1 MTETGLTHPG
11 VRSHLVTFLEE
22 LAHPDP
28 RPLWAAQTAAGFVSD
43 LDQVYHFFFDDHDL
57 DDRDIGRVLLDV
69 AEVEAIAGLKAALE
83 ALLELLPKGSDD
95 QYVEHVRWP
104 EVTRAA
110 RHALEI
116 LERR

>member
-11 VRSHLVTFLEE
+11 IRSDLVTLLDE

-28 RPLWAAQTAAGFVSD
+28 RPLWAAQTAEGFICD
-43 LDQVYHFFFDDHDL
+43 LDQVFPFFFDDHDL
-57 DDRDIGRVLLDV
+57 DDSDIGRVLLD
-69 AEVEAIAGLKAALE
+69 AIEVEAIAGLKAALE
-83 ALLELLPKGSDD
+83 ALLALLPKGADD

-104 EVTRAA
+104 EVTRSA

-116 LERR
+116 LESR